1 MIYLGHRLTGGQL
14 NHRICRGVLHR
25 GHRLD
30 LAVTGRW
37 GRVGVGLG
45 LEEGVPVL
53 DEDLHHHVS
62 ELDVHDGGH
71 RLFLRPEQG
80 GAEADPEVRHRHQ
93 VLVALDGG
101 LGEVTEEHLQHP
113 VVGVGQLLD
122 QAVNLKQCCNDVTAR
137 QHKHLPFPI

>member
-1 MIYLGHRLTGGQL
+1 M
-14 NHRICRGVLHR
+14 
-25 GHRLD
+25 
-30 LAVTGRW
+30 TGRW

-71 RLFLRPEQG
+71 CLLLRPEQG
-80 GAEADPEVRHRHQ
+80 GAEADSEVAHRHQ
-93 VLVALDGG
+93 VLVALDGD
-101 LGEVTEEHLQHP
+101 LGEVTEQHLQHL

-122 QAVNLKQCCNDVTAR
+122 KAVNLK
-137 QHKHLPFPI
+137 